1 MARLVGNGFDERLL
15 VCRQRSSITVI
26 TVAGGKRRWI
36 RMQPPRRPYSNDSV
50 SIDRRQK
57 MTLAIGVI
65 GVGVMGSEHV
75 RILREET
82 SGAELVAVCDADEG
96 RARTVA
102 GGARVYTDPL
112 ALLRS
117 EHVDAVLVAAP
128 DPLHGNLVLQC
139 IEADKPVLC
148 EKPLAG
154 TAAEALKV
162 VDAEIAKGRR
172 LVQVGYMRRFDPPY
186 MEMKRAVGDGEIGAP
201 VVVHNVHR
209 NPVAPDWFNGP
220 MSITNAFVH
229 EIDATRWLIDSEPV
243 AARVYNAG
251 NGDPLVVV
259 MEMAG
264 DVIVSSE
271 VFMNCQYGYHVHVQ
285 VVGRTGTIET
295 APPGFVGRSV
305 GGYGMTAYAGNWI
318 DRFRPAYVKQLNEWV
333 RSIGTGTSSGGAHA
347 WDGYVT
353 TSVAEQIV
361 AGMGR
366 GTSVTFA
373 TERYR
378 PTMYA

>member
-1 MARLVGNGFDERLL
+1 
-15 VCRQRSSITVI
+15 
-26 TVAGGKRRWI
+26 
-36 RMQPPRRPYSNDSV
+36 
-50 SIDRRQK
+50 

-65 GVGVMGSEHV
+65 GVGVMGSEHA

-102 GGARVYTDPL
+102 GGARVYTDPREL
-112 ALLRS
+112 IRS
-117 EHVDAVLVAAP
+117 EHVGAVLVAAP
-128 DPLHGNLVLQC
+128 DTLHGDLVLKC

-162 VDAEIAKGRR
+162 VDAEMAKGRR
-172 LVQVGYMRRFDPPY
+172 LVQVGYMRRFDQPY
-186 MEMKRAVGDGEIGAP
+186 IEMKRAVREGEIGAP

-229 EIDATRWLIDSEPV
+229 EIDASRWLLDSEPV
-243 AARVYNAG
+243 GARVYSAG

-285 VVGRTGTIET
+285 VVGRNGTIET
-295 APPGFVGRSV
+295 APPGCVGRNAD
-305 GGYGMTAYAGNWI
+305 GYGMRAYAGNWI
-318 DRFRPAYVKQLNEWV
+318 DRFRSAYVKQLNEWV
-333 RSIGTGTSSGGAHA
+333 RSIGAGTSSGGANA

-361 AGMGR
+361 AAMGR

-373 TERYR
+373 AERYR
-378 PTMYA
+378 PAMYA

>member
-1 MARLVGNGFDERLL
+1 
-15 VCRQRSSITVI
+15 
-26 TVAGGKRRWI
+26 
-36 RMQPPRRPYSNDSV
+36 
-50 SIDRRQK
+50 

-102 GGARVYTDPL
+102 GGATVYTDPR
-112 ALLRS
+112 ALIRA

-128 DPLHGNLVLQC
+128 DPLHGDLVLQC

-154 TAAEALKV
+154 TAAGALAV
-162 VDAEIAKGRR
+162 VDAELAKGRR
-172 LVQVGYMRRFDPPY
+172 LVQVGYMRRFDRPY
-186 MEMKRAVGDGEIGAP
+186 IEMKRAIGDGEIGAP

-229 EIDATRWLIDSEPV
+229 EIDASRWLLESEPV
-243 AARVYNAG
+243 AAWVYSAG
-251 NGDPLVVV
+251 SGDPLVVV

-264 DVIVSSE
+264 YVIVSSE
-271 VFMNCQYGYHVHVQ
+271 VFMNCRYGYHVHVQ
-285 VVGRTGTIET
+285 VVGRTGTVET
-295 APPGFVGRSV
+295 ASTGIVGRNA

-333 RSIGTGTSSGGAHA
+333 RSISAGTSSGGANA

-361 AGMGR
+361 AAMGR
-366 GTSVTFA
+366 GTSVTFSA
-373 TERYR
+373 ERYR

>member
-1 MARLVGNGFDERLL
+1 
-15 VCRQRSSITVI
+15 
-26 TVAGGKRRWI
+26 
-36 RMQPPRRPYSNDSV
+36 
-50 SIDRRQK
+50 

-75 RILREET
+75 RILSEET
-82 SGAELVAVCDADEG
+82 SGAELVAVCDVDEG

-102 GGARVYTDPL
+102 GGAKVYTDPR
-112 ALLRS
+112 ALIRA
-117 EHVDAVLVAAP
+117 EHVNAVLVAAP
-128 DPLHGNLVLQC
+128 DPLHGDLVLQC

-154 TAAEALKV
+154 TAAGALAV
-162 VDAEIAKGRR
+162 VDAELAKGRR
-172 LVQVGYMRRFDPPY
+172 LVQVGYMRRFDRPY
-186 MEMKRAVGDGEIGAP
+186 IEMKRAIGDGEIGAP

-229 EIDATRWLIDSEPV
+229 EIDASRWLLDSEPV
-243 AARVYNAG
+243 SARVYSAG
-251 NGDPLVVV
+251 NGDPLTVV

-271 VFMNCQYGYHVHVQ
+271 VFMNCRYGYHVHVQ
-285 VVGRTGTIET
+285 VVGRTGTVET
-295 APPGFVGRSV
+295 ASTGVVGRNA

-333 RSIGTGTSSGGAHA
+333 RSIRAGTSSGGANA

-361 AGMGR
+361 AAMER
-366 GTSVTFA
+366 GTSVTFSG
-373 TERYR
+373 ERYC

>member
-1 MARLVGNGFDERLL
+1 
-15 VCRQRSSITVI
+15 
-26 TVAGGKRRWI
+26 
-36 RMQPPRRPYSNDSV
+36 
-50 SIDRRQK
+50 

-65 GVGVMGSEHV
+65 GVGVMGSEHA

-102 GGARVYTDPL
+102 GGARVYTDPREL
-112 ALLRS
+112 IRS
-117 EHVDAVLVAAP
+117 EHIGAVLVAAP
-128 DPLHGNLVLQC
+128 DTLHGDLVLQC

-148 EKPLAG
+148 EKPLSG

-172 LVQVGYMRRFDPPY
+172 LVQVGYMRRFDQPY
-186 MEMKRAVGDGEIGAP
+186 IEMKRAVREGDIGAP
-201 VVVHNVHR
+201 VVVHNVYR
-209 NPVAPDWFNGP
+209 NPIAPDWFNGP

-229 EIDATRWLIDSEPV
+229 EIDASRWLLDSEPV
-243 AARVYNAG
+243 GARVYSAG

-259 MEMAG
+259 MEMADG
-264 DVIVSSE
+264 VIVSSE

-285 VVGRTGTIET
+285 LVGRNGTIET
-295 APPGFVGRSV
+295 APPGCVGRNA

-318 DRFRPAYVKQLNEWV
+318 DRFRSAYVKQLNEWV
-333 RSIGTGTSSGGAHA
+333 RSIGVGTSSGGASA

-361 AGMGR
+361 AAMGR

-373 TERYR
+373 AERYR